1 MSQSR
6 RRNDSTTTSQGAKTS
21 LGTRILKEV
30 RGYAE
35 ALVVAF
41 LVVTFLFTTVGVVGS
56 SMQPTL
62 YGGKDHS
69 HILHS
74 LLVGDRV
81 FIPKYSTWLRR
92 LGLQGP
98 YAHGDIVVLREP
110 KTSPDYL
117 IKKQQGCT
125 ETFLINR
132 CQPFFIKRVIGQPGD
147 TVSIHAGQVLVNGTA
162 IDQSFITASGKVHI
176 EPVQFPRII
185 LRDGKPAALEIG
197 FAHVAGINY
206 PVVPTTQQPTGFLP
220 LNDPRV
226 QHYYGMLTG
235 HIVVPDGAPDGT
247 PVLAAF
253 RIPKNRYFVM
263 GDNRNPNGSE
273 DSRFFGAV
281 PANTIAGQATAV
293 IWPPVR
299 DGKLNWRTLAP
310 PNAFQTLDHSS
321 N

>member
-1 MSQSR
+1 MSQSHR
-6 RRNDSTTTSQGAKTS
+6 RDTNPTTTKHKAAP
-21 LGTRILKEV
+21 LRTRILREV

-35 ALVVAF
+35 ALIIAF

-62 YGGKDHS
+62 DGGKDHS

-92 LGLQGP
+92 LHLQGP
-98 YAHGDIVVLREP
+98 YGHGDIVVLREP

-125 ETFLINR
+125 ETFFINR
-132 CQPFFIKRVIGQPGD
+132 CQPFFIKRVIGEPGD

-162 IDQSFITASGKVHI
+162 IDQSFITASGKVRV
-176 EPVQFPRII
+176 EPVQFPRVI
-185 LRDGKPAALEIG
+185 LRNGKPAALEIG
-197 FAHVAGINY
+197 FLHVAGISY
-206 PVVPTTQQPTGFLP
+206 PKLPTTQHPTGFLP

-226 QHYYGMLTG
+226 QHYYGMLTN

-263 GDNRNPNGSE
+263 GDNRNPSGSE
-273 DSRFFGAV
+273 DSRYFGAV

-293 IWPPVR
+293 IWPPIR

-310 PNAFQTLDHSS
+310 PNAFQTLNHNS